1 MADYTITYRIG
12 SARADG
18 VELDVAITRDD
29 GAPILGSLGT
39 RRVYPIA
46 PELLAACE
54 DEAAL
59 DELIRKEVEAWG
71 VPVADEEARKVLAE
85 AQAAADKAKALVREA
100 RTIALDAKDAQTEET
115 EL

>member
-1 MADYTITYRIG
+1 MATYTITYQIG

-18 VELDVAITRDD
+18 VELDVAIARDD
-29 GAPILGSLGT
+29 GAPILGSVGT

-85 AQAAADKAKALVREA
+85 AQAAADKAKLLVREA

-115 EL
+115 GL